1 MKKIL
6 TPILAASFLFSTG
19 CATMFNGS
27 SQTVNIRSNDTE
39 AKIYVNEEYM
49 GKNNAVYT
57 FKKKENYV
65 LKAEKAGCK
74 TTTVIPQ
81 KTFDPTTLLG
91 IFVDWGII
99 SILVVDGAATGAWQ
113 KFNQTSYVVDPDC

>member
-6 TPILAASFLFSTG
+6 TPILVASFLFSTG

-91 IFVDWGII
+91 IFIDWGII

>member
-49 GKNNAVYT
+49 GKIT
-57 FKKKENYV
+57 PFMLLKRKKIM
-65 LKAEKAGCK
+65 C
-74 TTTVIPQ
+74 
-81 KTFDPTTLLG
+81 
-91 IFVDWGII
+91 
-99 SILVVDGAATGAWQ
+99 
-113 KFNQTSYVVDPDC
+113 